1 MGEQPANAPAGT
13 GGVSLTAGLA
23 LAVTG
28 LWLVL
33 ACAIPRLNRRRRQPA
48 SWIMAL
54 VGVPIL
60 GWLTLQW
67 GPGLGV
73 LGFALGLLVL
83 YRPPLRRRRRADL
96 GARQA
101 SDR

>member
-1 MGEQPANAPAGT
+1 M
-13 GGVSLTAGLA
+13 SLPAGLA
-23 LAVTG
+23 LAVTA

-33 ACAIPRLNRRRRQPA
+33 ACAIPRLNRRNRQSA
-48 SWIMAL
+48 SWAMAL
-54 VGVPIL
+54 AGVPIL

-67 GPGLGV
+67 GPGLGI

-83 YRPPLRRRRRADL
+83 YRPPLRRRRRA
-96 GARQA
+96 GVVTRQA